1 MIKKNK
7 KWLTTY
13 IFTPNIWYIRNRTK
27 LSSALLLCLVRFL
40 IHQTLW
46 RINTFWEGIKFWFCL
61 ITRWFYFNSKIVHYS
76 NLSSSLDSKIV
87 DWYTIA
93 KTMVLTVLDQ
103 TYEQFLGQCIFC
115 LETLPVIWFN
125 HKLNLI
131 YFRWNDEKLYQESRR
146 IVTAEWQHVVY
157 NEWLPIMLGQQYMTR
172 KELMTSNNEFWI
184 CQSRIFSIKFADHFH
199 LIQKG
204 FFSQNQNRQKIS
216 TDVSVY
222 AKVSLLGVDSL
233 WGDCRFIP
241 ADWGS

>member
-1 MIKKNK
+1 MKNK
-7 KWLTTY
+7 Y
-13 IFTPNIWYIRNRTK
+13 
-27 LSSALLLCLVRFL
+27 LLRGNQILVLFDNSLILFQFQNCSLFKSELQFRFKNCGL
-40 IHQTLW
+40 VYNCQNHGFDCPRSDL
-46 RINTFWEGIKFWFCL
+46 N
-61 ITRWFYFNSKIVHYS
+61 
-76 NLSSSLDSKIV
+76 
-87 DWYTIA
+87 
-93 KTMVLTVLDQ
+93 
-103 TYEQFLGQCIFC
+103 YEQFLGQCIFC

-233 WGDCRFIP
+233 LGDCTFTP